1 MRIAMIGGGYVGL
14 VSGAC
19 LADIGNDVVI
29 IESDPRRYA
38 ALCQGQIP
46 IYEPGLDA
54 LVSSNTGAGRL
65 RFDSQLENAL
75 RGVDAVFLAVG
86 TPSRRGDGHA
96 DLTHV
101 FSAAEQVATA
111 LSSSTVLVTKST
123 VPVGTGRRLAAL
135 VAELRPDLRIEIASN
150 PEFLREGNAI
160 DDFMHPDR
168 VVIGTDSSRAR
179 AVLGEIYRPLNLAKT
194 SILAT
199 GLESAELIK
208 YASNSFLAMKI
219 TFINEMADLCEK
231 VGANVRD
238 VGHGIGLDQRIGP
251 KFLEPG
257 PGYGGSCFPKD
268 TQALMRIAQEAGAP
282 LRLVETV
289 VSVNDARKAGMA
301 GRIIAHCG
309 GSVRG
314 RHIAMLGLTF
324 KPDTDDM
331 RDAPSIS
338 IVHRLIAEGAHIRAF
353 DPVGMGQARALFPE
367 SVHYCRDV
375 PEAVNG
381 ADALVIVT
389 EWNAFRAISPDWLFK
404 AMRGNIV
411 VDLRNIFDAEAMQHA
426 GFAYHSIGR
435 LAGRSRVT
443 KAPDPAPI
451 RACSHSPDLRIPALG
466 GSANASAATPC

>member
-29 IESDPRRYA
+29 IESDPRRHA
-38 ALCQGQIP
+38 ALCQGRIP
-46 IYEPGLDA
+46 IFEPGLDA
-54 LVSSNTGAGRL
+54 LVSANTEAGRL
-65 RFDSQLENAL
+65 RFDNLLENAL

-101 FSAAEQVATA
+101 FAAAEQVAAA

-160 DDFMHPDR
+160 EDFMRPDR
-168 VVIGTDSSRAR
+168 VVIGTESSRAR
-179 AVLGEIYRPLNLAKT
+179 AVLREIYRPLNLTDT
-194 SILAT
+194 SFLVT
-199 GLESAELIK
+199 GIESAELIK

-231 VGANVRD
+231 VGASVRD

-289 VSVNDARKAGMA
+289 VSVNDARKASMA
-301 GRIIAHCG
+301 GRIITHCG

-314 RHIAMLGLTF
+314 KHIAVLGLTF

-338 IVHRLIAEGAHIRAF
+338 IVHRLIAEGAYIRAF
-353 DPVGMGQARALFPE
+353 DPVGMGQARDVLPE
-367 SVHYCRDV
+367 SVHYCHDV
-375 PEAVNG
+375 LEAVDE
-381 ADALVIVT
+381 ADALVVVT
-389 EWNAFRAISPDWLFK
+389 EWSAFRAISPKWLFK
-404 AMRGNIV
+404 AMRGNLVI
-411 VDLRNIFDAEAMQHA
+411 DLRNIFDAQSMRDA
-426 GFAYHSIGR
+426 GFAYHSIGQS
-435 LAGRSRVT
+435 ATRSSVQ
-443 KAPDPAPI
+443 KVADPVSS
-451 RACSHSPDLRIPALG
+451 RERISG
-466 GSANASAATPC
+466 HGVSAHVAAAHPG

>member
-38 ALCQGQIP
+38 ALCQGRIP

-54 LVSSNTGAGRL
+54 LVSSNTEAGRL
-65 RFDSQLENAL
+65 RFDSRLENAL

-101 FSAAEQVATA
+101 FGAAEQVAAA

-123 VPVGTGRRLAAL
+123 VPVGTGRRLAEL
-135 VAELRPDLRIEIASN
+135 VAELRPDLQIEIASN

-160 DDFMHPDR
+160 EDFMRPDR
-168 VVIGTDSSRAR
+168 VVIGTESSRAR
-179 AVLGEIYRPLNLAKT
+179 AVLGEIYRPLNLVKT
-194 SILAT
+194 SILIT

-231 VGANVRD
+231 VGASVRD
-238 VGHGIGLDQRIGP
+238 VGYGIGLDQRIGP

-301 GRIIAHCG
+301 GRIIANCG

-314 RHIAMLGLTF
+314 KLIAVLGLTF

-353 DPVGMGQARALFPE
+353 DPVGMGQAREMLPE
-367 SVHYCRDV
+367 SVHYCRDML
-375 PEAVNG
+375 EAVNG
-381 ADALVIVT
+381 ADALVVVT
-389 EWNAFRAISPDWLFK
+389 EWNAFRAISPKWLFK
-404 AMRGNIV
+404 AMRGNVV

-435 LAGRSRVT
+435 PAGRSRVM
-443 KAPDPAPI
+443 KALDPAP
-451 RACSHSPDLRIPALG
+451 LRERKSGRGVSTNAAA
-466 GSANASAATPC
+466 ANLC

>member
-19 LADIGNDVVI
+19 LADIGNDIVI
-29 IESDPRRYA
+29 VESDPRRYA
-38 ALCQGQIP
+38 ALCEGRIP
-46 IYEPGLDA
+46 IYEPGLEA
-54 LVSSNTGAGRL
+54 LVSANTRAGRL
-65 RFDSQLENAL
+65 RFDNQLQSAL
-75 RGVDAVFLAVG
+75 HGVDAVFLAVG

-101 FSAAEQVATA
+101 FSAAEQVAAA
-111 LSSSTVLVTKST
+111 LDNSVVLVTKST
-123 VPVGTGRRLAAL
+123 VPVGTGRRLAQL
-135 VAELRPDLRIEIASN
+135 MLELRPDLHVEIASN

-160 DDFMHPDR
+160 EDFMRPDR
-168 VVIGTDSSRAR
+168 VVIGTESARAR
-179 AVLGEIYRPLNLAKT
+179 AVLGEIYRPLQLTAAA
-194 SILAT
+194 LLFT

-208 YASNSFLAMKI
+208 YAANAFLAMKI

-238 VGHGIGLDQRIGP
+238 VGHGIGLDRRIGP

-301 GRIIAHCG
+301 GRIIANCG

-314 RHIAMLGLTF
+314 KQIALLGLTF

-331 RDAPSIS
+331 RDAPALS
-338 IVHRLIAEGAHIRAF
+338 IVDRLLAEGAHVRAF
-353 DPVGMGQARALFPE
+353 DPVGMRQARPLLPD
-367 SVHYCRDV
+367 SVRYCRDV
-375 PEAVNG
+375 IEAIDG
-381 ADALVIVT
+381 ADALVVVT
-389 EWNAFRAISPDWLFK
+389 EWDAFRSISPAWLRT
-404 AMRGNIV
+404 AMRGKVV

-426 GFAYHSIGR
+426 GFSYHSIGR
-435 LAGRSRVT
+435 
-443 KAPDPAPI
+443 PAVHPVV
-451 RACSHSPDLRIPALG
+451 RAHPMPLRQA
-466 GSANASAATPC
+466 ASAHTSAGMGGAQPLPVS